1 MPIFSVS
8 DVTSYIKGLFEEDFR
23 LQDLWLMGEVSNPSR
38 ASSGHLY
45 FTLKDDSAQMRCLM
59 WRSQVVSLPR
69 LPTHGEAVVVH
80 GRVSVYESQGA
91 YQLYVDTLE
100 ATGVG
105 ALHARFEALKAELRD
120 EGLFDRARPLPAF
133 PRHIGVVTS
142 PQAAAWRDVLTCLD
156 RRWPLAQVTLAP
168 SLVQGV
174 DAPAML
180 ASALRAL
187 NAVPDLDLILLVRG
201 GGSLEDLWAF
211 NDETVARAIWDC
223 RVPVVSGVGHETDF
237 TIADF
242 VADLRAP
249 TPTAAAELV
258 TPDRRTLRRQLEDAT
273 LALES
278 VFEGLLSDKS
288 EALDRLEARL
298 ARLSP
303 ERQLAE
309 HRRRVADLVR
319 QASQSVRHSVA
330 LARAQTDGHAARLT
344 ALDPRAVLGRGYAI
358 VTDPASGQVIHSPR
372 QVRPG
377 QPLQVQVEDGAFET
391 TVGRQRKLF

>member
-8 DVTSYIKGLFEEDFR
+8 DVTSYIKALFEEDFR
-23 LQDLWLMGEVSNPSR
+23 LQDLWLSGEVSNPSR

-45 FTLKDDSAQMRCLM
+45 FTLKDDNAQMRCMM
-59 WRSQVVSLPR
+59 WRQQVVSLPR
-69 LPTHGEAVVVH
+69 LPAHGEAVVVH
-80 GRVSVYESQGA
+80 GRVSVYPTQGH
-91 YQLYVDTLE
+91 YQLYVD
-100 ATGVG
+100 AVQFTGVG
-105 ALHARFEALKAELRD
+105 ALHARFEALKAALRD
-120 EGLFDRARPLPAF
+120 EGLFDRARPLPPF

-187 NAVPDLDLILLVRG
+187 NMLPDLDLILLVRG

-211 NDETVARAIWDC
+211 NDEAVARAIWDC

-258 TPDRRTLRRQLEDAT
+258 TPDRRALHRQVEDTTLV
-273 LALES
+273 LES
-278 VFEGLLSDKS
+278 VFEGLLSDKA
-288 EALDRLEARL
+288 EALDRLEGRL

-319 QASQSVRHSVA
+319 QAGQSVRHSVA
-330 LARAQTDGHAARLT
+330 LARAQTDGRAARLA
-344 ALDPRAVLGRGYAI
+344 ALDPRAVLRRGYAI
-358 VTDPASGQVIHSPR
+358 VTDSTSGQVIHSPR

>member
-8 DVTSYIKGLFEEDFR
+8 EVNSYIKALFDEDFR
-23 LQDLWLMGEVSNPSR
+23 LQDLSLSGEVSNPSR
-38 ASSGHLY
+38 ASSGHFY
-45 FTLKDDSAQMRCLM
+45 FTLKDDSAQIKCVM
-59 WRSQVVSLPR
+59 WRSQVLGLAR
-69 LPTHGEAVVVH
+69 LPAHGEAVIVH

-91 YQLYVDTLE
+91 YQLYADAIE
-100 ATGVG
+100 SAGVG

-120 EGLFDRARPLPAF
+120 AGLFERARPLPPF

-174 DAPAML
+174 DAPSRL

-187 NAVPDLDLILLVRG
+187 SALPDLDLILLVRG

-211 NDETVARAIWDC
+211 NDEVVARAIWDC

-258 TPDRRTLRRQLEDAT
+258 TPDRRGLRRQLEDAAV
-273 LALES
+273 ALDS
-278 VFEGLLSDKS
+278 VFESLLADKA
-288 EALDRLEARL
+288 EALARLDGRL

-303 ERQLAE
+303 QRQLDDQ
-309 HRRRVADLVR
+309 RRRVADLVR
-319 QASQSVRHSVA
+319 QAGQSVRHQVA
-330 LARAQTDGHAARLT
+330 LARAQTDGQAARLA
-344 ALDPRAVLGRGYAI
+344 ALDPQAVLRRGYAI
-358 VTDPASGQVIHSPR
+358 VTDPATGQVVHLTR